1 MAYLQ
6 GISKLPISLK
16 SEDAIEIFMELANVS
31 GKIGRLD
38 EKFKRSILKSDFIN
52 TLALKESVQSTR
64 IEGTQVT
71 FTDMIEQTHKKDS
84 KWEYIEVNNYQKA
97 LISGT
102 EQILNGYPVTTRL
115 ILDLHRMLMNNARG
129 TNEAKGQFRR
139 IQNFIG
145 PTNRIEDA
153 VYIPI
158 PANEIDDYMKNW
170 EYYANKHPYDEKLD
184 ISHLNSKDIILDENS
199 HPLLKVAILH
209 AQFESIHPFLDGNGR
224 LGRILIAL
232 YMVKS
237 GLISSPIFFV
247 SEELEK
253 QRSRYYHLLNGVRG
267 QSPDWNSWL
276 KFFLKACDRMADKL
290 SDLLDS
296 AEALAVRGFAA
307 CPREIVKRVYLFT
320 FREPNTT
327 VTQVAKQFGIASS
340 TARGVLNELVELEL
354 LFKDTSQKRNV
365 EYYNY
370 DVLDLLN

>member
-1 MAYLQ
+1 MAIIQ
-6 GISKLPISLK
+6 GITKLPISLK
-16 SEDAIEIFMELANVS
+16 QEDAIEIFMELANVA

-52 TLALKESVQSTR
+52 TLALNESVQSTR

-71 FTDMIEQTHKKDS
+71 FTDVIEQSHKKNP
-84 KWEYIEVNNYQKA
+84 KWEHIEVNNYQKA
-97 LISGT
+97 LVTGT

-115 ILDLHRMLMNNARG
+115 ILELHNILMDNARG
-129 TNEAKGQFRR
+129 TNEANGQFRR

-158 PANEIDDYMKNW
+158 PSNEIDQYMQNW
-170 EYYANKHPYDEKLD
+170 EYFANKHPYGEKLD
-184 ISHLNSKDIILDENS
+184 IGHLNNNDIILDEDS

-237 GLISSPIFFV
+237 NLISSPIFFV

-267 QSPDWNSWL
+267 THPDWSSWL
-276 KFFLKACDRMADKL
+276 KFFLKACDRMAEKL
-290 SDLLDS
+290 STLLDN
-296 AEALAVRGFAA
+296 AEQLALKGLAQ
-307 CPREIVKRVYLFT
+307 CSREIVRRVYKFT
-320 FREPNTT
+320 FREPKTT
-327 VTQVAKQFGIASS
+327 VVRVADHFNIAQS

-354 LFKDTSQKRNV
+354 LFKDPSQKRNV

-370 DVLDLLN
+370 DVLELIN